1 MVITRKHQVSV
12 EPDRPQAPSAQLA
25 TGPSHR
31 LSLVASLEHDDE
43 TAAAGTREATVDSH
57 LWTGEVEAQRR
68 EGRTFLVLLI
78 LIVALASP
86 FAVWLAL
93 YLSRIL
99 LTAT

>member
-1 MVITRKHQVSV
+1 MVIIRKHQVSA
-12 EPDRPQAPSAQLA
+12 EPDRPQAPPAQLA

-31 LSLVASLEHDDE
+31 LSLVAS
-43 TAAAGTREATVDSH
+43 AAGTGEATVDSH